1 MPIDG
6 GNQGN
11 LDGTSEDGGNQGNP
25 GGASEDGGNQDN
37 PEGTSADGVSG
48 REKYTFP
55 LLLSVAFSFLF
66 WFASTFEFAYFLRV
80 FYKNGQY
87 FYLYKKIVGIVSELR
102 RQTLSLKALY
112 KYHLVFTI
120 RLNNK

>member
-1 MPIDG
+1 MSSHCVALPIDG

-25 GGASEDGGNQDN
+25 GGRLKITETK
-37 PEGTSADGVSG
+37 EILKG
-48 REKYTFP
+48 RLQMACLEERKCTFP
-55 LLLSVAFSFLF
+55 LLLLVAFSFLF

-102 RQTLSLKALY
+102 RQTLSLKAL
-112 KYHLVFTI
+112 
-120 RLNNK
+120 